1 MVKSV
6 YLWLFFVFAI
16 GLLAAGC
23 ATTHAL
29 DSTLRDADKLAA
41 RGAWDEAVLKYAE
54 ARMKD
59 PENMEYKMK
68 YSRAKMEAS
77 RIHYERGEEHLAD
90 GNHEAA
96 ILEFQAAYIL
106 DRSFKKAEQKIKE
119 TRKLIDS
126 LYYHG
131 KGLEFLKDDKK
142 REAKKAF
149 KKSVKLNPGNTAARE
164 ELEKLKVREGLVM
177 DGFELDLK
185 STKPITIE
193 FKETGLKKIFNVL
206 AKLSGINFVFDAD
219 VRDTKA
225 SIFLKDAPFKEVL
238 EIILVTNK
246 LRKKVVSENT
256 IVIYPNTPQK
266 AKQYDEMLI
275 KVFYL
280 TNVNAKNMVNLLR
293 TMIKA
298 RDMFVHADLNAIIVR
313 ARPDAIEL
321 AQKIL
326 EVADL
331 ADAEVMLAVDIMEIK
346 RNKTRNLGL
355 DWPDSVIVTVPQ
367 ETTIGSVS
375 GILVSDLDTL
385 STDDLLITI
394 PSGVVNF
401 SADLLDAEILS
412 NPRIRV
418 KNNEK
423 ASIHIGDRVPII
435 TTTVLTG
442 GQTQENVQYVDVGI
456 KLNVEP
462 TIRPNDEIDLKLGL
476 EVSAITKEIS
486 TSSGGRFV
494 QIGTRNTNT
503 TLRLLDGETQIIGGL
518 ISDEERTSVVKV
530 PGLGEIPVIG
540 KLFSSEDKSEV
551 KTEIIMTI
559 TPHILRRIEVPDEEA
574 RTIWSGVEEAPSAA
588 PFVEGFLPPREVE
601 APVGPTGP
609 EEGTSPFPPPPPPPG
624 VFPGLPK
631 APATPLGSPFGSP
644 APKP

>member
-6 YLWLFFVFAI
+6 YLSLFFVFAL
-16 GLLAAGC
+16 GLLATGC
-23 ATTHAL
+23 ATSHAL
-29 DSTLRDADKLAA
+29 NATLRDADELAA
-41 RGAWDEAVLKYAE
+41 LGAWDEAVLKYAE
-54 ARMKD
+54 ARTKD

-77 RIHYERGEEHLAD
+77 RIHYERGLEHLAD

-106 DRSFKKAEQKIKE
+106 DRSLIKAEQKIKE

-126 LYYHG
+126 LYYYG
-131 KGLEFLKDDKK
+131 KGLEFLKDNKK
-142 REAKKAF
+142 KEARKAF
-149 KKSVKLNPGNTAARE
+149 TKSVKLNPDNTVARE
-164 ELEKLKVREGLVM
+164 ELERLKEREGLVM

-185 STKPITIE
+185 STKPITLE

-225 SIFLKDAPFKEVL
+225 SIFLKDAPFKEAL

-246 LRKKVVSENT
+246 LRRKVVSHNT

-298 RDMFVHADLNAIIVR
+298 RDMFVHADLNAIVVR

-331 ADAEVMLAVDIMEIK
+331 ADAEVMLAVDILEINRDRSK
-346 RNKTRNLGL
+346 NLGI
-355 DWPDSVIVTVPQ
+355 DHPNNITATISQ
-367 ETTIGSVS
+367 GTT
-375 GILVSDLDTL
+375 GITL
-385 STDDLLITI
+385 EALGHLSNDDLLISI
-394 PSGVVNF
+394 PAWAVNF
-401 SADLLDAEILS
+401 NAEDFDGDILA

-418 KNNEK
+418 KNNNK
-423 ASIHIGDRVPII
+423 ASIHVGERVPII
-435 TTTVLTG
+435 TVTALTG

-462 TIRPNDEIDLKLGL
+462 TVRPNDEIDLKLGL
-476 EVSAITKEIS
+476 EVSSITQEIE
-486 TSSGGRFV
+486 TTSGGQFV
-494 QIGTRNTNT
+494 QIGTRNTDT

-518 ISDEERTSVVKV
+518 ISDEERTTVVKV
-530 PGLGEIPVIG
+530 PGLGDIPVIG
-540 KLFSSEDKSEV
+540 KLFSSKDKSEV
-551 KTEIIMTI
+551 KTEIFMTI

-588 PFVEGFLPPREVE
+588 PFVEGFLPSGDIE
-601 APVGPTGP
+601 APMGPTAP

-624 VFPGLPK
+624 VFPGLPN
-631 APATPLGSPFGSP
+631 APATPSGSPFGSP